1 MKNKLFLFGLAGVT
15 VATMSFTLIQKNDEF
30 QEPKKKRH
38 IKMTKI
44 ENGKKVELD
53 TVLNN
58 DDVFVWH
65 GDTVGGKEMVKHIS
79 PSGFDKRK
87 HIKVIVDGDKNDEK
101 VMIFH
106 SKDGKEGEPMSW
118 NPDSDEAFDV
128 FSEDLGDSIRKKIVI
143 HKRMADRD
151 MDHMMFMNGP
161 GHMPFPPVPHLKMI
175 HQKDGRMI
183 DLNDKN
189 IISYRKKDLSGN
201 REKIEIIRNKSA
213 EPEHSDSFSFEN
225 NDLLMPPPPPMPPHA
240 PGGNQEM
247 KHSDKNVEVEVETEE
262 NK

>member
-1 MKNKLFLFGLAGVT
+1 MKNKLLSFGLAGIT
-15 VATMSFTLIQKNDEF
+15 AASMSFTLIQKNDEV
-30 QEPKKKRH
+30 QEPKKMRH

-44 ENGKKVELD
+44 ENGKEMELD

-58 DDVFVWH
+58 DDVFVWQ

-79 PSGFDKRK
+79 PSGFDKKK

-101 VMIFH
+101 MMIFH
-106 SKDGKEGEPMSW
+106 SKDGEPMIW
-118 NPDSDEAFDV
+118 NSDSDEVFDV
-128 FSEDLGDSIRKKIVI
+128 FSEGLGDSIREKIVI
-143 HKRMADRD
+143 HKRMGDQYR
-151 MDHMMFMNGP
+151 DHMMFMNGP
-161 GHMPFPPVPHLKMI
+161 EHMPFPPFPHMKMI
-175 HQKDGRMI
+175 HQKNARMI

-213 EPEHSDSFSFEN
+213 EPDHSASFSFED

-240 PGGNQEM
+240 PEVNHGI
-247 KHSDKNVEVEVETEE
+247 KHGDKNVEVEVETEE

>member
-1 MKNKLFLFGLAGVT
+1 MKNKLLSFGLAGI
-15 VATMSFTLIQKNDEF
+15 AAASMSFTLIQKNDEV
-30 QEPKKKRH
+30 QEPKKSRH

-44 ENGKKVELD
+44 ENGKKMELD

-58 DDVFVWH
+58 DEVFVWQ

-79 PSGFDKRK
+79 PAGFDKKK

-106 SKDGKEGEPMSW
+106 SKDGKDGEPMIW
-118 NPDSDEAFDV
+118 NTDSDEAFDV

-143 HKRMADRD
+143 HKRIGDQDR
-151 MDHMMFMNGP
+151 DHMMFMNHM
-161 GHMPFPPVPHLKMI
+161 GHMPIPPVPHMEMI
-175 HQKDGRMI
+175 HHKNTGMI

-213 EPEHSDSFSFEN
+213 EPEHSASFSFED
-225 NDLLMPPPPPMPPHA
+225 NDLLLPPPPPMPPHA
-240 PGGNQEM
+240 PEVNQNI
-247 KHSDKNVEVEVETEE
+247 KHSDKNVDVEVETEE

>member
-1 MKNKLFLFGLAGVT
+1 MKNKLLSFGLAGIT
-15 VATMSFTLIQKNDEF
+15 AASMSFTLIQKNDEV
-30 QEPKKKRH
+30 QEPKKMRH

-44 ENGKKVELD
+44 ENGKKMELD

-58 DDVFVWH
+58 DDVFVWQ

-79 PSGFDKRK
+79 PSGFGKKK
-87 HIKVIVDGDKNDEK
+87 HIKVMVDGDKSDEN

-106 SKDGKEGEPMSW
+106 SKDGKDGEPMIW
-118 NPDSDEAFDV
+118 NSDSDEVFDV

-143 HKRMADRD
+143 HKRMGDQDRD
-151 MDHMMFMNGP
+151 HTMFMNGP
-161 GHMPFPPVPHLKMI
+161 GHMPFPPVPHMKMK
-175 HQKDGRMI
+175 HQKGGRMI

-213 EPEHSDSFSFEN
+213 EPEHFASFSFED
-225 NDLLMPPPPPMPPHA
+225 NDLIVPPLPPMPPHA
-240 PGGNQEM
+240 PGVNQDI
-247 KHSDKNVEVEVETEE
+247 KHSDKNIEVEVETEE

>member
-1 MKNKLFLFGLAGVT
+1 MKNTLLSFGLAGLTVT
-15 VATMSFTLIQKNDEF
+15 LLSFTLISKSDEV
-30 QEPKKKRH
+30 QQPKKNRH

-44 ENGKKVELD
+44 ENGKKIELD
-53 TVLNN
+53 TVLTN
-58 DDVFVWH
+58 DDIFVWQ

-79 PSGFDKRK
+79 RSDFGKKK

-106 SKDGKEGEPMSW
+106 SKDGEPMIW
-118 NPDSDEAFDV
+118 NSDSDEVFDV
-128 FSEDLGDSIRKKIVI
+128 FSEGLGDSIRKKIVI
-143 HKRMADRD
+143 HKRMGDQD
-151 MDHMMFMNGP
+151 KDHMMFMNGP
-161 GHMPFPPVPHLKMI
+161 EHMPFPPVPHMKMM
-175 HQKDGRMI
+175 HQKNTKMI

-201 REKIEIIRNKSA
+201 REKIEIIRNKSD
-213 EPEHSDSFSFEN
+213 EPEHSASFSFED

-240 PGGNQEM
+240 PEFNQE
-247 KHSDKNVEVEVETEE
+247 KHSDTNAEVEPEE